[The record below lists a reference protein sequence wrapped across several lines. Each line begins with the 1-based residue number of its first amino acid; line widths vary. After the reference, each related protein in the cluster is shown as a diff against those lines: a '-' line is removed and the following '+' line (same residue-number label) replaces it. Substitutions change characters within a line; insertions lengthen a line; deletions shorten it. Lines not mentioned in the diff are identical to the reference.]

1 MKELMAKRIKIYMPS
16 GNDTVEIWDNDIDKF
31 LAKGYKLEQEQKSTR
46 SSKKKDVE
54 VEEQQQTNEG
64 VSEWQ
69 PMSEQAE

>member
-1 MKELMAKRIKIYMPS
+1 MAKRIKIYMPS
-16 GNDTVEIWDNDIDKF
+16 GNNTVEIWDNDIDKF

-54 VEEQQQTNEG
+54 VDEQQQTNEG

>member
-1 MKELMAKRIKIYMPS
+1 MAKRIKLVMPS
-16 GNDTVEIWDNDIDKF
+16 GNDTIEIWDNEIDKF
-31 LAKGYKLEQEQKSTR
+31 LAKGYKLEQEKKSTR

-54 VEEQQQTNEG
+54 VDEQQQTNEG

>member
-1 MKELMAKRIKIYMPS
+1 MAKRIKLLMPS
-16 GNDTVEIWDNDIDKF
+16 GNDIIEIWDNEIDKF
-31 LAKGYKLEQEQKSTR
+31 LAKGYKLEQEKKSTR

-54 VEEQQQTNEG
+54 VDEQQQTNEG

>member
-1 MKELMAKRIKIYMPS
+1 MAKRINLYKDGHSI
-16 GNDTVEIWDNDIDKF
+16 EIWDNDLEKF
-31 LAKGYKLEQEQKSTR
+31 LAKGYKLEQEKKSTR

-54 VEEQQQTNEG
+54 VDEQQQTNEG

>member
-1 MKELMAKRIKIYMPS
+1 MAKRIKIYMPS
-16 GNDTVEIWDNDIDKF
+16 GNDTVEVWDNDIDKF

>member
-1 MKELMAKRIKIYMPS
+1 MAKRIKIYMPS
-16 GNDTVEIWDNDIDKF
+16 GNDTVEVWDNDIDKF

-69 PMSEQAE
+69 PISEQAE

>member
-1 MKELMAKRIKIYMPS
+1 MAKRIKIYMPS
-16 GNDTVEIWDNDIDKF
+16 GNNTVEVWDNDIDKF

>member
-1 MKELMAKRIKIYMPS
+1 MAKRIKLFKDNNIIE
-16 GNDTVEIWDNDIDKF
+16 VWDNDIDKF
-31 LAKGYKLEQEQKSTR
+31 LAKGYKLEQEKKSTR
-46 SSKKKDVE
+46 TSKKKDVE

>member
-1 MKELMAKRIKIYMPS
+1 MAKRIKIYMPS

-54 VEEQQQTNEG
+54 VDEQQQTNEG

>member
-1 MKELMAKRIKIYMPS
+1 MAKRIKIYMPS
-16 GNDTVEIWDNDIDKF
+16 GNDTVEVWDNDIDKF

-54 VEEQQQTNEG
+54 VDEQQQTNEG

-69 PMSEQAE
+69 HTLEQAE